1 MFSKA
6 ILAAT
11 IVGAATAQIPAVAK
25 RDFIQDRQLD
35 GVTIAPSCSSALSAV
50 STLYDS
56 LPTPP
61 ADLASV
67 TLPADPCVT
76 PSFTGTLQSEYVSYT
91 SSALQWYSSN
101 SAQLE
106 SFITAC
112 SDLVG
117 GAAATGLPVCSSY
130 LTGLTSAVQTTTS
143 ARATG
148 YSVSPTLTRATSS
161 GPVSTGAASST
172 ASRSGTSSGAPASTS
187 APAKGAASRETGFA
201 FAAVAAAGVMGAVA
215 AL

>member
-11 IVGAATAQIPAVAK
+11 IIGAATAQIPAVAK
-25 RDFIQDRQLD
+25 RDFIQDRQLN

-76 PSFTGTLQSEYVSYT
+76 PSFTGKLQSEYVSYT

-117 GAAATGLPVCSSY
+117 GAVATGVPVCSSY
-130 LTGLTSAVQTTTS
+130 LTGLTSAVKTTTS

-161 GPVSTGAASST
+161 GPVSTGASST

-201 FAAVAAAGVMGAVA
+201 LAAVAAAGVMGAVV

>member
-6 ILAAT
+6 LLAAAV
-11 IVGAATAQIPAVAK
+11 IGAATAQIPAVAK
-25 RDFIQDRQLD
+25 RDFIENRQLD
-35 GVTIAPSCSSALSAV
+35 GLSVAPECSSALIAV

-61 ADLASV
+61 ADLATV
-67 TLPADPCVT
+67 TLPSDPCVT
-76 PSFTGTLQSEYVSYT
+76 PSFTGKLESEYVSYT

-101 SAQLE
+101 SAQLQN
-106 SFITAC
+106 FVTAC

-117 GAAATGLPVCSSY
+117 AEATGLPICSSY
-130 LTGLTSAVQTTTS
+130 LTGLTSSGAVKTTTS
-143 ARATG
+143 AGATG
-148 YSVSPTLTRATSS
+148 NSVSPTITRATSS
-161 GPVSTGAASST
+161 GPAPTGASST
-172 ASRSGTSSGAPASTS
+172 SSAAPASTT

-201 FAAVAAAGVMGAVA
+201 LVAVAAAGIMGAVM

>member
-11 IVGAATAQIPAVAK
+11 IIGAATAQIPAVAK

-61 ADLASV
+61 ADLVTA

-76 PSFTGTLQSEYVSYT
+76 PSFTGKLQSEYVSYT

-106 SFITAC
+106 SFLTAC

-161 GPVSTGAASST
+161 GPVSTGASST

-201 FAAVAAAGVMGAVA
+201 LAAVAAAGVMGAVV